1 MDGNSVNAG
10 LHKIGGRFGYNVDWD
25 EYEKTGGDII
35 IATDIGSLYPKYR
48 ELVNAAR
55 NYTNKL
61 QTPKLLNVTSF
72 PSSVY
77 KLKADVQIISASF
90 INKAI
95 IGQNNL
101 TTDWNEMMGLI
112 EKAGY
117 KTVKNVMKETAQML
131 GII

>member
-1 MDGNSVNAG
+1 M
-10 LHKIGGRFGYNVDWD
+10 
-25 EYEKTGGDII
+25 
-35 IATDIGSLYPKYR
+35 
-48 ELVNAAR
+48 
-55 NYTNKL
+55 
-61 QTPKLLNVTSF
+61 NVTSF

-77 KLKADVQIISASF
+77 KQKAEVQTISAAF

-101 TTDWNEMMGLI
+101 TTDWDKMMSDI